1 MALLLTDSAN
11 YFNSQELTL
20 GTSLAVKW
28 LRLQAS
34 TAWGMGSIPG
44 LRIRFHVL
52 YDAAKQKKRENKENK
67 LTERVL

>member
-28 LRLQAS
+28 LRLQ
-34 TAWGMGSIPG
+34 GSIPG

-52 YDAAKQKKRENKENK
+52 YDAAKKKKRENEENK

>member
-52 YDAAKQKKRENKENK
+52 YDAAKKKKRENEENK